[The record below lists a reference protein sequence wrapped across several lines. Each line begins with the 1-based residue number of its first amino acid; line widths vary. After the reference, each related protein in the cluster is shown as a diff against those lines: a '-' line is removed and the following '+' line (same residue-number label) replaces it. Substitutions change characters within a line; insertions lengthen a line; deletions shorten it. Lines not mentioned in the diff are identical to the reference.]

1 MPKQLT
7 ALVPQIPPEICT
19 VMSMAASLETLMTSG
34 KEKRELKTK
43 ILLGVTQLT
52 GAQES
57 SLLVEPGEIG
67 SLRDQWSQHAEG
79 TGRAVQLKSVPNGPQ
94 GLSVKMTELQS
105 QGSFLFRLSI
115 ALNQFGVSISSARG
129 EGQWRDR
136 RTAGTGK
143 VKTLRV
149 CAGFN
154 FWVSFS
160 IVVCMAL
167 CSAFVLETVWTIQG
181 CFCNCWA
188 ALTQSQGLFCSSPHQ
203 WGGWGC
209 TGS

>member
-34 KEKRELKTK
+34 KEKKELKTK

-57 SLLVEPGEIG
+57 SLLIEPGEIG

-115 ALNQFGVSISSARG
+115 ALNQFRHVYQLCQG
-129 EGQWRDR
+129 R
-136 RTAGTGK
+136 RTAKGQKNSRDRKGENTKG
-143 VKTLRV
+143 
-149 CAGFN
+149 
-154 FWVSFS
+154 
-160 IVVCMAL
+160 L
-167 CSAFVLETVWTIQG
+167 CWF
-181 CFCNCWA
+181 
-188 ALTQSQGLFCSSPHQ
+188 
-203 WGGWGC
+203 
-209 TGS
+209 